1 MQELVVPKSSGST
14 LESGVIPEGPALLT
28 HDLQG
33 GEANT
38 SPAEPLPF
46 HSSSFSAKLHP
57 HILSAPPAPLMPAYL
72 SPSQYSTAIAQ
83 ATAYSSYGQSAQ
95 PYGQPTYTPGFVP
108 THSAGFYPG
117 SSDTV
122 SSCTSFVSSQQ
133 ELSTYPP
140 GFMAQPPCQSYYPA
154 PGYGS
159 PYTGTLS
166 ASAIPSS
173 SVTYHIPDPTTILP
187 PNEYPTSLCPRSP
200 ATNTKDLSHRVAES
214 KARGRNRKGVPTP
227 PPDGDLERVFIW
239 DLDETIITFH
249 SLLTGSYAARYGK
262 DHTVAV
268 ALGLQMEKMI
278 FNLADTHL
286 FFNDLE
292 DCDQVHIDD
301 VASEDNGQDLSLY
314 NFAADG
320 FPSAMGG
327 GMCLATGVR
336 GGVDWMRKL
345 AFRYRRVKEIYTMYG
360 NNLADLLS
368 PVKAELWLQL
378 RAEIET
384 LTESWLTIALK
395 SLSIV
400 HSRLCDTRKLYV
412 PSRGSSVNV
421 LVTTT
426 QLVPAISK
434 LLLYGLGEVFP
445 IENIYSAS
453 KTAGKESCFER
464 ITSRFGQK
472 VVYVV
477 VGDGSEEEQAA
488 KKHSMPFWRVS
499 SHSDL
504 LALQHAL
511 EMEYL

>member
-1 MQELVVPKSSGST
+1 MSKLLFNEST
-14 LESGVIPEGPALLT
+14 KLFQNS
-28 HDLQG
+28 QMNG
-33 GEANT
+33 G
-38 SPAEPLPF
+38 
-46 HSSSFSAKLHP
+46 
-57 HILSAPPAPLMPAYL
+57 LSC
-72 SPSQYSTAIAQ
+72 I
-83 ATAYSSYGQSAQ
+83 
-95 PYGQPTYTPGFVP
+95 
-108 THSAGFYPG
+108 
-117 SSDTV
+117 V
-122 SSCTSFVSSQQ
+122 S
-133 ELSTYPP
+133 
-140 GFMAQPPCQSYYPA
+140 
-154 PGYGS
+154 
-159 PYTGTLS
+159 
-166 ASAIPSS
+166 
-173 SVTYHIPDPTTILP
+173 
-187 PNEYPTSLCPRSP
+187 
-200 ATNTKDLSHRVAES
+200 
-214 KARGRNRKGVPTP
+214 
-227 PPDGDLERVFIW
+227 
-239 DLDETIITFH
+239 
-249 SLLTGSYAARYGK
+249 
-262 DHTVAV
+262 
-268 ALGLQMEKMI
+268 
-278 FNLADTHL
+278 
-286 FFNDLE
+286 
-292 DCDQVHIDD
+292 
-301 VASEDNGQDLSLY
+301 SLY

-368 PVKAELWLQL
+368 PGKTELWLQL

-400 HSRLCDTRKLYV
+400 HSR
-412 PSRGSSVNV
+412 GSSANV

-445 IENIYSAS
+445 IENVYSAS
-453 KTAGKESCFER
+453 KTGKESCFER

>member
-1 MQELVVPKSSGST
+1 MSKLLFNEST
-14 LESGVIPEGPALLT
+14 KLFQNS
-28 HDLQG
+28 QMNG
-33 GEANT
+33 G
-38 SPAEPLPF
+38 
-46 HSSSFSAKLHP
+46 
-57 HILSAPPAPLMPAYL
+57 LSC
-72 SPSQYSTAIAQ
+72 I
-83 ATAYSSYGQSAQ
+83 
-95 PYGQPTYTPGFVP
+95 
-108 THSAGFYPG
+108 
-117 SSDTV
+117 V
-122 SSCTSFVSSQQ
+122 S
-133 ELSTYPP
+133 
-140 GFMAQPPCQSYYPA
+140 
-154 PGYGS
+154 
-159 PYTGTLS
+159 
-166 ASAIPSS
+166 
-173 SVTYHIPDPTTILP
+173 
-187 PNEYPTSLCPRSP
+187 
-200 ATNTKDLSHRVAES
+200 
-214 KARGRNRKGVPTP
+214 
-227 PPDGDLERVFIW
+227 
-239 DLDETIITFH
+239 
-249 SLLTGSYAARYGK
+249 
-262 DHTVAV
+262 
-268 ALGLQMEKMI
+268 
-278 FNLADTHL
+278 
-286 FFNDLE
+286 
-292 DCDQVHIDD
+292 
-301 VASEDNGQDLSLY
+301 SLY

-368 PVKAELWLQL
+368 PGKTELWLQL
-378 RAEIET
+378 R
-384 LTESWLTIALK
+384 

-400 HSRLCDTRKLYV
+400 HSGDAPCA
-412 PSRGSSVNV
+412 NV

-445 IENIYSAS
+445 IENVYSAS
-453 KTAGKESCFER
+453 KTGKESCFER